1 MNNKVSQSICPKDD
15 EVVMVTIHMLVNI
28 NFYFP
33 NQICIY
39 LYNLMFLKE

>member
-28 NFYFP
+28 NFYFSQS
-33 NQICIY
+33 NLY
-39 LYNLMFLKE
+39 LLV